1 MARVFSS
8 YPSAIHPLSAV
19 RLPSPVGNT
28 TQEISTTLL
37 DNPIY
42 ARRKDNRCNRA
53 SALRAAPKTPVIS
66 LSRGR
71 ANSSTEVQRD
81 PVDDDMRQT
90 LRQG

>member
-8 YPSAIHPLSAV
+8 YPSALGGAPP
-19 RLPSPVGNT
+19 PSRNT
-28 TQEISTTLL
+28 TQEISATLL

-42 ARRKDNRCNRA
+42 AKRKDNRCNRA

-71 ANSSTEVQRD
+71 ANSSAEVQRD